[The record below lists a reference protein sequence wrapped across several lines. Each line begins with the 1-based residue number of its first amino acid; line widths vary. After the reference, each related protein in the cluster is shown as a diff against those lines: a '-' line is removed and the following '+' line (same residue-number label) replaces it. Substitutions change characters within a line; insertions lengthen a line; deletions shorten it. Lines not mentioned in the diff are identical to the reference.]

1 MSKSNILT
9 TNYKLNN
16 VFKIMSFIVFFAH
29 ATYLVI
35 FAVIGAEP
43 LAILNIFS
51 VIIYLIIP
59 VILLQE
65 NPASS
70 LCLVLFQL
78 EVMIHAIACIVVLG
92 WGLGF
97 ELLFIAFMMTTLFA
111 DTGNK
116 QITYFFAAAQPFAF
130 LVLFFLYHDSY
141 KITGYWRDFL
151 FTFNII
157 CVCSLAIVLSFF
169 LEISNRT
176 AYQNAQKERD
186 DIKDIS
192 NQDPL
197 TKIYNRHALQEFLDE
212 NLSQARN
219 FAVMMGDIDNFKRI
233 NDTYG
238 HNVGDLVLVK
248 VANIFKNIFRKND
261 FLCRWGGEEFL
272 AIICDIDKTEAINV
286 VRRAKETIAT
296 SKVKHGETEL
306 NVTMT
311 FGLVYCDGG
320 GEFDIWSL
328 IKRADQLLYKGK
340 NSGKNI
346 VMFE

>member
-1 MSKSNILT
+1 MKSNTIA
-9 TNYKLNN
+9 TNHKLNN
-16 VFKIMSFIVFFAH
+16 VFKIMSFIIFFAH
-29 ATYLVI
+29 ASYLVI
-35 FAVIGAEP
+35 FFVMGAEP

-111 DTGNK
+111 ETGNK
-116 QITYFFAAAQPFAF
+116 PITYFFAAAQPVAF
-130 LVLFFLYHDSY
+130 VVLFFLYHDSH
-141 KITGYWRDFL
+141 KITGFWQDFL

-169 LEISNRT
+169 LELSNRL
-176 AYQNAQKERD
+176 AYQNAQQERD
-186 DIKDIS
+186 DIKFIS

-197 TKIYNRHALQEFLDE
+197 TKIYNRHALQEFVDD
-212 NLSQARN
+212 NLSQNRH

-248 VANIFKNIFRKND
+248 VANIFKNIFRQND

-286 VRRAKETIAT
+286 VRRAKETI
-296 SKVKHGETEL
+296 SSSPVRHGENEL

-311 FGLVYCDGG
+311 FGLVYFDR
-320 GEFDIWSL
+320 GELDINSL
-328 IKRADQLLYKGK
+328 IKRADELLYKGK
-340 NSGKNI
+340 NSGKNR
-346 VMFE
+346 VVFE